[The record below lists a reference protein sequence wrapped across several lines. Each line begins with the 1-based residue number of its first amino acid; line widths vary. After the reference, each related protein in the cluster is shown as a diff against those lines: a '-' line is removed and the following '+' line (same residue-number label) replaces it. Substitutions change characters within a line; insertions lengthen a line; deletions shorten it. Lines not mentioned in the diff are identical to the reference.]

1 MTKECNSSSHSKL
14 SLDAAT
20 ECYLRSMERLLIVS
34 QQLSQQRH
42 LEKAIEIVQ
51 RAAREITG
59 ADGAAFALRDNG
71 FCYYVDEDSM
81 APLWKGQRFPINI
94 SVSGWVI
101 SNAQVAIIEDITQ
114 DERVNFHKY
123 KNTFVKSMII
133 VPIGTENP
141 VGAIGCYWREVH
153 QPTAEKVKLLQFLAE
168 TTAIAMENINQ
179 SSDLERQ
186 LRDRTTALEAAN
198 IRLQQEIVERKA
210 AEAKVRRLSLSD
222 ELTGLHNRRGFFIL
236 AEQQLRLIQRSRTTA
251 SILFIALEHLK
262 YINDSFGREAGDDAI
277 VALAS
282 ILKRSLRTSDT
293 IGRLEGNKF
302 IILTQG
308 NDPGCEVI
316 QQRLNAAIHKFN
328 QTQNQVFEL
337 EITIGVQAFEPSQPL
352 SLDDLVTLA
361 HMHMN
366 QRQRAKQAY
375 HH

>member
-1 MTKECNSSSHSKL
+1 
-14 SLDAAT
+14 
-20 ECYLRSMERLLIVS
+20 MERLLIVS
-34 QQLSQQRH
+34 QKLSQQRN

-59 ADGAAFALRDNG
+59 ADGAAFVLRDNG
-71 FCYYVDEDSM
+71 FCYYVDEDSI
-81 APLWKGQRFPINI
+81 APLWKGQRFPIHV

-101 SNAQVAIIEDITQ
+101 SNAQVAIVEDITH

-123 KNTFVKSMII
+123 KNTFVKSMIE
-133 VPIGTENP
+133 VPIGTEEP
-141 VGAIGCYWREVH
+141 VGAIGCYWQELH

-186 LRDRTTALEAAN
+186 LRDRTIALEAAN

-210 AEAKVRRLSLSD
+210 AEAKVRRLSLTD

-328 QTQNQVFEL
+328 QTQNQLFEL